1 MDDEIIKKLLQKKD
15 YYNYLKENSEWVK
28 VLKRNK
34 FRYKEFE
41 SFIKKKYKLRAQDKV
56 SGTLDKMSVLSE
68 VLSSLK

>member
-1 MDDEIIKKLLQKKD
+1 MDEEIIKKLLQKKE

-34 FRYKEFE
+34 YRYKDFE
-41 SFIKKKYKLRAQDKV
+41 SFIKKKYKLRTQDKV
-56 SGTLDKMSVLSE
+56 SGALDKMSVLSE